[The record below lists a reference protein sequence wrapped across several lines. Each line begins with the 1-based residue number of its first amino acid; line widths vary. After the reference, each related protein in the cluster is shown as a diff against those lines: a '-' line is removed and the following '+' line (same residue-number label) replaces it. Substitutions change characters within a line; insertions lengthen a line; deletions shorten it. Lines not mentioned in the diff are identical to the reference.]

1 VNQVTQKEQRRK
13 YTTFSDLVPEVIHY
27 HFHFILFVRI
37 ELLGPAQLMGGA
49 LGFTSW
55 EEYQRT
61 YGHILKPNTFILA
74 KNAAIPTVE
83 YQGLKLA

>member
-1 VNQVTQKEQRRK
+1 
-13 YTTFSDLVPEVIHY
+13 
-27 HFHFILFVRI
+27 
-37 ELLGPAQLMGGA
+37 MGGA